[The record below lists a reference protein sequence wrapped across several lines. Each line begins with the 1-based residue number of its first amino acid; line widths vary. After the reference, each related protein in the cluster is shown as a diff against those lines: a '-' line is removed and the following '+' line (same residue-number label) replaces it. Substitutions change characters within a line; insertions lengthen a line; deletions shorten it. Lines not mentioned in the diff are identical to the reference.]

1 MIDWP
6 FGKKRNTGKTNINSS
21 KECRVMDVKLT
32 SEYRPVKINI
42 DTAELKAQNW
52 LSVTG
57 WITDLKKGEAGAT
70 SNLGDIHFILTER
83 PDVCHKFNMDT
94 SLAYGFTLHFLSPEP
109 CSGVITITLTMDGL
123 PLAEIKISS
132 DPGNKPSIPFATR
145 AAKKLTQRLY
155 LNPTTGRT
163 IIEDKDVTILSDG
176 TITPSGMELT
186 FDNTRIGNYHPEVM
200 DLLSDSNMTGLDIG
214 CGIRDM
220 VFDNLVTQDIYPTP
234 TATIITQ
241 PAENKLPFRDAC
253 FDLVILDSV
262 LEHVPW
268 PLDFLKE
275 AGRVLKPG
283 GKIIGDVP
291 FLQPLHLAPYHFFNF
306 TPHGL
311 KEIAERAGLTLRYV
325 GAQAHQRPEFSLEW
339 FLRRTFDTIP
349 ASEVDRL
356 RNMKVGDLLDELTIN
371 KDMFPYPSEALTELS
386 AGFHFKMQR

>member
-1 MIDWP
+1 MTAWP
-6 FGKKRNTGKTNINSS
+6 FGKKRNAGKTNSDS
-21 KECRVMDVKLT
+21 FKDCRVMDVKLT
-32 SEYRPVKINI
+32 SERPVKIHI
-42 DTAELKAQNW
+42 DNAELKAQNW

-57 WITDLKKGEAGAT
+57 WIKGLKKGEACAT
-70 SNLGDIHFILTER
+70 SNLGHIHFILTDR
-83 PDVCHKFNMDT
+83 PDVCHQFKIDSN
-94 SLAYGFTLHFLSPEP
+94 LAYGFTLHFLSTEP
-109 CSGVITITLTMDGL
+109 CSGLITINLTMDCL
-123 PLAEIKISS
+123 PLADIMISS
-132 DPGNKPSIPFATR
+132 NPGNKPSIPFATR

-155 LNPTTGRT
+155 LNPATGRT

-186 FDNTRIGNYHPEVM
+186 FDNTRIGNYHSEVM
-200 DLLSDSNMTGLDIG
+200 DLLSDSRMTGLDIG

-275 AGRVLKPG
+275 AARVLKRG

-311 KEIAERAGLTLRYV
+311 KEVAKRAGLKLRYV

-349 ASEVDRL
+349 SSEADRL
-356 RNMKVGDLLDELTIN
+356 RNMKVGDFLDELTIN
-371 KDMFPYPSEALTELS
+371 KDMFTYPTDVLTELS